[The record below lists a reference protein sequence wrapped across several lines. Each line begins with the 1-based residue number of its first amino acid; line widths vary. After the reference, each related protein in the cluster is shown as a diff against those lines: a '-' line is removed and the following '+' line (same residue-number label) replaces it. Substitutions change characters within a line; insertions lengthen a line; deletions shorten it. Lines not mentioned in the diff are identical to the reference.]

1 MKACCCA
8 FKGINLEAAN
18 PSGGNSNAGRWW
30 NPPWPPAPMN
40 TLALTPL
47 RGNETNLGKRRENK
61 HAIKMVISLG
71 FFL

>member
-8 FKGINLEAAN
+8 FKGINLEAAK
-18 PSGGNSNAGRWW
+18 PSGGNSNAGKCW
-30 NPPWPPAPMN
+30 NPPWPPAHMN

-61 HAIKMVISLG
+61 HAIKMVISPG